1 MSGDTTVVAAPVNAG
16 QTSQRPKP
24 KMPVVAAYLY
34 RDGSRVREVAID
46 EKVDCAED
54 KSEFVWIGI
63 FDPTQAELRTLQ
75 QTYSLHPLAV
85 EDAFKAH
92 QLPKVDVYGD
102 QLFVVAR
109 TAYLDSDI
117 IGYGETAVF
126 VGHSHI
132 ISVRHGSTRAH
143 TELRSELEAAPT
155 LLAHGVDYVLH
166 AILDFIVD
174 GYLPMVETF
183 EHEVV
188 DMERRAIDNFLG
200 RTEINRIFG
209 LRRELMRFQRILV
222 PTSEVTSKFVRLDL
236 PCIDKEA
243 RPYFNDVL
251 DHVRRVQLIVD
262 DLREVLTSVFE
273 FSNLLEQQ
281 RTGAITRQLAAWAAI
296 LAVPTAIA
304 GIYGMNFDNM
314 PELRTR
320 YGYFVVLG
328 VIGTACS
335 GLFLWFRHTKWL

>member
-1 MSGDTTVVAAPVNAG
+1 
-16 QTSQRPKP
+16 
-24 KMPVVAAYLY
+24 
-34 RDGSRVREVAID
+34 
-46 EKVDCAED
+46 
-54 KSEFVWIGI
+54 
-63 FDPTQAELRTLQ
+63 
-75 QTYSLHPLAV
+75 
-85 EDAFKAH
+85 
-92 QLPKVDVYGD
+92 
-102 QLFVVAR
+102 
-109 TAYLDSDI
+109 
-117 IGYGETAVF
+117 
-126 VGHSHI
+126 
-132 ISVRHGSTRAH
+132 
-143 TELRSELEAAPT
+143 
-155 LLAHGVDYVLH
+155 
-166 AILDFIVD
+166 
-174 GYLPMVETF
+174 
-183 EHEVV
+183 
-188 DMERRAIDNFLG
+188 MERRAIDSFLG

-222 PTSEVTSKFVRLDL
+222 PTSEVTGKFVRLEL

-243 RPYFNDVL
+243 QPYFNDVL